1 MFLVQLAVFDLFSRE
16 NVSVSLNFEHDDI
29 SSSFVLQGILVYMF
43 RELMGYC
50 VAAIS
55 SSEHYSLALQHTT
68 TATFVILNFWS
79 GNVLH
84 RVCLGSAPR
93 GMLLPRKILSLV
105 SSFLSLFDTVP
116 TCISLI
122 DIGEK
127 LSECSAPSLPGKQ
140 QPTVICT
147 FGIEEFEKSLAMP
160 TAQIIERHDF
170 RTIIDFLLMKLRTAL
185 DREWLRKIPL
195 LHKVV

>member
-1 MFLVQLAVFDLFSRE
+1 
-16 NVSVSLNFEHDDI
+16 
-29 SSSFVLQGILVYMF
+29 MF

-50 VAAIS
+50 VTAIS
-55 SSEHYSLALQHTT
+55 SSGHYSLALQHTNT
-68 TATFVILNFWS
+68 TTFVILNFWS

-93 GMLLPRKILSLV
+93 GMLLPRKVLSLV
-105 SSFLSLFDTVP
+105 SSFLSLFVTVP

-122 DIGEK
+122 DVGEK
-127 LSECSAPSLPGKQ
+127 LGECLSTCPPWKQ
-140 QPTVICT
+140 QTTIICT
-147 FGIEEFEKSLAMP
+147 FGTEELEKSLAMP

-185 DREWLRKIPL
+185 DRDWLKKIPP